1 MVISCNV
8 WGNAVL
14 SNSFLPFRLRKQAM
28 AWGLAIAFHTAL
40 PMAGSAVHPCP
51 CRYSFTSFRYRMSP
65 FRSST
70 LTIYTA
76 AGSVVTSIVAPPLTS
91 AIFSPAIE

>member
-1 MVISCNV
+1 M

-14 SNSFLPFRLRKQAM
+14 SYFLLPFRLRKQAM